1 MINKRKNFYVRCAI
15 RTLKELN
22 KFDKYGKECITIIE
36 KYIDDTCDEFYP
48 HLFFANTDVF
58 EDDVDVNNY
67 YHKLIM
73 KRLISDLKTIFN
85 DNGVINVNLFEL
97 ENRIINHKLYSY
109 LRQYGIKYSELMRYK
124 KLFYKEYYE

>member
-36 KYIDDTCDEFYP
+36 KCIDDNDDEFYP
-48 HLFFANTDVF
+48 HLFFVNTDVF
-58 EDDVDVNNY
+58 EDDVDVNNHY
-67 YHKLIM
+67 YKLIM
-73 KRLISDLKTIFN
+73 KKLISDLKTIFN
-85 DNGVINVNLFEL
+85 DNGVTNINLFEL

-109 LRQYGIKYSELMRYK
+109 LRQYGINYSELMTYK

>member
-48 HLFFANTDVF
+48 HLFFVNTDIF

-73 KRLISDLKTIFN
+73 KRLISDLKSIFN